1 MALTFNYYEQNYL
14 QVTVRRWY
22 DYKGTGVGGS
32 NFSAE
37 EHAMLVSMLAK
48 VQVAPGTPISFTAAE
63 ADMLRTLL
71 YIGKQ
76 DYGRGSGGSVFET
89 GVRQQVQQRT
99 VEINGSIL
107 AKLNNEPIPIV
118 NVPEQSDPGA
128 IS

>member
-1 MALTFNYYEQNYL
+1 
-14 QVTVRRWY
+14 
-22 DYKGTGVGGS
+22 
-32 NFSAE
+32 
-37 EHAMLVSMLAK
+37 MLVSMLAK

-89 GVRQQVQQRT
+89 GVRTGQQRT

-107 AKLNNEPIPIV
+107 AKLKTNLFRSSMYLNSPTQ
-118 NVPEQSDPGA
+118 EQYPNPQSNQ
-128 IS
+128 